1 MLREEGDDRVVAT
14 NSIPELQHIVTFV
27 LEDEV
32 VDVAPER
39 AEPLDDVARLALDD
53 ARVVLALNDE
63 QRARDALDVG
73 LR

>member
-14 NSIPELQHIVTFV
+14 NSIPELQHVVPLV
-27 LEDEV
+27 LEHEV
-32 VDVAPER
+32 VDVAPEP

-53 ARVVLALNDE
+53 ARIVLALDDE
-63 QRARDALDVG
+63 ERARDALDVG